1 MSETVSGR
9 PEILSKGAEMSASAE
24 ASDLIKRLA
33 EPAPVGAHIRTL
45 IRNVAPKVGISFER
59 AKAIW
64 YREARIISSDEM
76 DALRAAKA
84 AKDEAENAIR
94 RKYSDAIERIEQ
106 LEHRLAEERSNHDGR

>member
-1 MSETVSGR
+1 
-9 PEILSKGAEMSASAE
+9 MSASVE
-24 ASDLIKRLA
+24 ASELIKRLA
-33 EPAPVGAHIRTL
+33 EPAPAGAHIETL
-45 IRNVAPKVGISFER
+45 IRSVARKLGLSFSR
-59 AKAIW
+59 ARSIW